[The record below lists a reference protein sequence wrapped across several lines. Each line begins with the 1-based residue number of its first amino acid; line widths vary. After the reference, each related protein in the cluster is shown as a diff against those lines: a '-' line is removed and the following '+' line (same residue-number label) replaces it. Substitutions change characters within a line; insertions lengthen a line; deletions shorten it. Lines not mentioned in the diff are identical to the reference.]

1 MAKRQRTQPFNARQA
16 IIEQLVHQL
25 RAYRDVL
32 IYRRRR
38 RDTRPTEKTLT
49 TMRQR

>member
-1 MAKRQRTQPFNARQA
+1 MAKRPRIARFNARQA

-38 RDTRPTEKTLT
+38 RDTHAEKTLT
-49 TMRQR
+49 MTRQR